1 MGNGSSSQPTNGEQP
16 NGPATNTDNVPDNGP
31 ATNTDNLPVSG
42 FSYFKPTT
50 WWSNK
55 PPVQP
60 GQSQITGGG
69 SKRKKGQSKKNNKN
83 KRKTKKQKSVSN

>member
-1 MGNGSSSQPTNGEQP
+1 MGNGSSSEVSDNPPITLYERVFGKKIEPTKQE
-16 NGPATNTDNVPDNGP
+16 
-31 ATNTDNLPVSG
+31 PV
-42 FSYFKPTT
+42 
-50 WWSNK
+50 
-55 PPVQP
+55 VEP